1 MKFIESLLT
10 DFVRSRRQR
19 VILNGQSSS
28 WININAG
35 VPQGSILGPPL
46 FLKYINDL
54 SDNVQCNLKLF
65 AEDTSLSSTVK
76 VPKRT
81 ANNLNN
87 DLKEIKNGPS
97 SEKWASTL
105 TLKSKLK
112 RSFLAERLQR
122 KFILKIF
129 FNNIPVTKA
138 DIQKHLGLHLD
149 SKLSFDIHIKTI

>member
-28 WININAG
+28 WVNINAG

-81 ANNLNN
+81 ANYLNN

-97 SEKWASTL
+97 NEK
-105 TLKSKLK
+105 
-112 RSFLAERLQR
+112 
-122 KFILKIF
+122 
-129 FNNIPVTKA
+129 
-138 DIQKHLGLHLD
+138 
-149 SKLSFDIHIKTI
+149 